1 MKKNLAALAGAVAFS
16 AVAAA
21 AQTIPNPTVTGPV
34 PSTAVPGDASHNYNF
49 FSADHGLAANG
60 YVEEEYFISG
70 TANQYSFPT
79 AGANAVVNTSG
90 NPYTTRLVV
99 RRPAD
104 KSKFNGTVLVE
115 WYNVTNG
122 FDAENVWFFGWEHI
136 MRAGYAWVG
145 VSAQRVGVNALKTW
159 NATRYGSFSV
169 LNDDS
174 LSYDI
179 FSQAGQAVRHPV
191 GIDVLGG
198 LRPKTFIATGESQS
212 AQRLS
217 VYVNSIM
224 PLSTPVYDGVL
235 LESTFGQSI
244 RTDPAVP
251 VFKVLYEWDTQTGE
265 AAIRAPDT
273 KMFHRWEVAG
283 TAHVDHHLRL
293 SREPL
298 ELRDNAAVSSEANAA
313 PHCTV
318 PNIGSRDPNHYVF
331 DAAIEAM
338 VRWVQKGKEPP
349 TSPLFQIASFGPGNA
364 ATIARDRY
372 GNAIGGIRLS
382 QIEVPIASNVGQNT
396 PLDSAG
402 SACPRWGYHL
412 PFDVATLNSLYP
424 SHRKYVDAVA
434 RVTRD
439 NVRNG
444 FLLPPDALQTI
455 EDAISSSVGAGKNDR
470 DDARDRLDLESDP
483 EFRWP

>member
-1 MKKNLAALAGAVAFS
+1 VKTNLAAFAGAMAFS
-16 AVAAA
+16 ALGAA
-21 AQTIPNPTVTGPV
+21 AQTTPNPTVTGPIA
-34 PSTAVPGDASHNYNF
+34 STAVPGDASHDYIF

-79 AGANAVVNTSG
+79 AGADATVRTTG
-90 NPYTTRLVV
+90 NPYTTRIVV

-104 KSKFNGTVLVE
+104 RANFNGTVLVE

-136 MRAGYAWVG
+136 LRAGYAWVG
-145 VSAQRVGVNALKTW
+145 VSAQQVGVNALKRW
-159 NATRYGSFSV
+159 NTTRYASLNV
-169 LNDDS
+169 LSDDS
-174 LSYDI
+174 LAYDI

-198 LRPKTFIATGESQS
+198 LHPRTFIGTGESQS

-217 VYVNSIM
+217 VYINSIM

-244 RTDPAVP
+244 RTDPRVP

-338 VRWVQKGKEPP
+338 VKWVQRRKAPP

-364 ATIARDRY
+364 ATIARDQY

-382 QIEVPIASNVGQNT
+382 QLEVPIASNVGQNT
-396 PLDSAG
+396 PLDSSG

-412 PFDVATLNSLYP
+412 PFDVATLNGLYP
-424 SHRKYVDAVA
+424 SHHRYVDAVA
-434 RVTRD
+434 RVTFD
-439 NVRNG
+439 NVRKG
-444 FLLPPDALQTI
+444 FLLPPDALRTI
-455 EDAISSSVGAGKNDR
+455 EDAISSNVGAGKNPW